1 LTLERSYV
9 SAEAALDD
17 PDNMAD
23 TNIRVVDSRIFG
35 NVMFEEEGNR
45 LEIVG
50 SEVVGYVSAIND
62 FPHVVITDSSIK
74 GGVVVGHEHS
84 SPFPA
89 RLEMTNTNVEGSVGI
104 AGSRGTFDGVRVNG
118 RLVLTNAVA
127 SVLGSYIIDS
137 TGTAATVNVLSST
150 ARLQQ
155 TFVGGTQAV
164 VLGSAQGFS
173 SEGRLEASSS
183 VLAGPVSGS
192 AGSVLSCTDTYGA
205 DYELLSASCQPQ
217 VP

>member
-17 PDNMAD
+17 PDNMAN
-23 TNIRVVDSRIFG
+23 TNIRIVDSGIFG
-35 NVMFEEEGNR
+35 DVLFNEEDNL
-45 LEIVG
+45 LEIIRT
-50 SEVVGYVSAIND
+50 EVVGSVLASND
-62 FPHVVITDSSIK
+62 GPHVVITDSSIE
-74 GGVVVGHEHS
+74 GPVDVGHEHS

-89 RLEMTNTNVEGSVGI
+89 RLEMINTNVEGSVGI

-118 RLVLTNAVA
+118 TLGLTNAVA

-137 TGTAATVNVLSST
+137 SVTAATLNVLSST
-150 ARLQQ
+150 VHLQQ
-155 TFVGGTQAV
+155 TFVEGTQAV

-192 AGSVLSCTDTYGA
+192 AGSVVSCTDTYGA
-205 DYELLSASCQPQ
+205 DYELLSPSCQPQ
-217 VP
+217 AP